1 MGVNVCKG
9 RKCRLISLWMIE
21 AAKRSIQLLM
31 GIQFFDIPPILQ
43 MRNLIYRFLFDA
55 SSGLLVGSRCMF
67 IVPHGIEGGDIK
79 IGRNV
84 KFNRN
89 VDIDYSGGVFIGNDV
104 WISQNVVI
112 ETHDHVPSRRPKVE
126 WILKTSSL
134 YIEDGVWIGAN
145 VIILESVRS
154 IGRGAVIAAGAVL
167 TKDVGEY
174 EIVGGVPAKVIG
186 LVEN

>member
-1 MGVNVCKG
+1 
-9 RKCRLISLWMIE
+9 
-21 AAKRSIQLLM
+21 M

-43 MRNLIYRFLFDA
+43 MRNLIYRFLFHA
-55 SSGLLVGSRCMF
+55 SDGLLVGSRCQF
-67 IVPHGIEGGDIK
+67 IVPHGIEGGKIK

-112 ETHDHVPSRRPKVE
+112 ETHDHVPSRREKSE
-126 WILKTSSL
+126 WVLKSSSL
-134 YIEDGVWIGAN
+134 FIEDGVWVGAN
-145 VIILESVRS
+145 VIILESVKS
-154 IGRGAVIAAGAVL
+154 IGRGSVIAAGAVL

-174 EIVGGVPAKVIG
+174 EIVGGVPAKIIG
-186 LVEN
+186 IVEN